1 MKAAVVAVV
10 VTSCFVATSC
20 SGLGGS
26 ATSGDCQAQVRS
38 DGIVYTSYGDTER
51 PATLPSLSVSVASTT
66 AVRCRGEMTGR
77 TRMSEDASVAVV
89 RDPVLSP
96 ADGPLRVAIVGAG
109 PAGVYAAEA
118 LAEQGAVAVAVDII
132 DRLPTP
138 FGLVRY
144 GIAPD
149 HLKMRGLRTTLQRT
163 LDHPQ
168 VRFFGNVEVGVDLAL
183 AQLRAHVDAVIY
195 TYGAADA
202 GRLGIEGEELPG
214 SLTAPDLVSWYC
226 GHPDADRATVEEA
239 LSHARSVVVIGVG
252 NVALDVARVL
262 ARAPEE
268 LRPTEMPQ
276 HVLEALA
283 DAPVEQVTVVGRRG
297 PAVASFTTQELRE
310 LGRLQSAVVVVDPND
325 LELVGAAEE
334 QAAAEPAVARNL
346 AVLRG
351 WVDHEPSVGTVRLSL
366 RFRWRPV
373 RLLGPDRVRALELE
387 RTASGADGRVMGTG
401 ELEVVPTDLV
411 VRSVGYRGT
420 SLPGLP
426 LDERTG
432 TVTHTAGRV
441 LRDGRPSTGEY
452 VAGWIKRGPTG
463 VVGTNKHDA
472 KETVASLL
480 EDAAAGALAPCRQP
494 EDLLAV
500 LVRQGL
506 HPVLLEDWRAIDAA
520 EKALGA
526 THGRDRTTLHDRN
539 TLLAAARLAAV
550 STEKA

>member
-1 MKAAVVAVV
+1 ML
-10 VTSCFVATSC
+10 
-20 SGLGGS
+20 SGGVELLD
-26 ATSGDCQAQVRS
+26 ARTVPR
-38 DGIVYTSYGDTER
+38 
-51 PATLPSLSVSVASTT
+51 
-66 AVRCRGEMTGR
+66 EMTRR
-77 TRMSEDASVAVV
+77 TRMGEDAIVAVV
-89 RDPVLSP
+89 RDLVVSP
-96 ADGPLRVAIVGAG
+96 ADSPLRVAIVGAG

-118 LAEQGAVAVAVDII
+118 LAEQDAVPVAVDII

-149 HLKMRGLRTTLQRT
+149 HLKMRGLRATLQRT
-163 LDHPQ
+163 LDHPR
-168 VRFFGNVEVGVDLAL
+168 VRFFGNVEVGVDLPL

-202 GRLGIEGEELPG
+202 GRLSIDGEELPG
-214 SLTAPDLVSWYC
+214 SLTALDLVSWYC

-268 LRPTEMPQ
+268 LQPTEMPQ
-276 HVLEALA
+276 HVLDALA
-283 DAPVEQVTVVGRRG
+283 DAPVERVTVIGRRG
-297 PAVASFTTQELRE
+297 PALASFTTQELRA
-310 LGRLQSAVVVVDPND
+310 LGRLQSAVVLVDPHD
-325 LELVGAAEE
+325 LEPLGAAEE
-334 QAAAEPAVARNL
+334 QAAAESAVARNL
-346 AVLRG
+346 AALRG
-351 WVDHEPSVGTVRLSL
+351 WVEHEPSPGAVRLSL

-387 RTASGADGRVMGTG
+387 RTAAGADGRAVGTG
-401 ELEVVPTDLV
+401 ELEVVPADLV

-426 LDERTG
+426 VDERTG

-452 VAGWIKRGPTG
+452 VAGWIKRGPSG

-480 EDAAAGALAPCRQP
+480 DDVAAGALAPCRQP
-494 EDLLAV
+494 EDLLTV
-500 LVRQGL
+500 LTRQGL
-506 HPVLLEDWRAIDAA
+506 HPVLLENWGAIDAA
-520 EKALGA
+520 EEALGA

-539 TLLAAARLAAV
+539 TLLAAARLAAA
-550 STEKA
+550 SREEA

>member
-1 MKAAVVAVV
+1 
-10 VTSCFVATSC
+10 
-20 SGLGGS
+20 
-26 ATSGDCQAQVRS
+26 
-38 DGIVYTSYGDTER
+38 
-51 PATLPSLSVSVASTT
+51 
-66 AVRCRGEMTGR
+66 MTGR
-77 TRMSEDASVAVV
+77 TRMSEDAKVAVV
-89 RDPVLSP
+89 RDLVISP
-96 ADGPLRVAIVGAG
+96 AESPLRVAIVGAG
-109 PAGVYAAEA
+109 PAGIYAAEA
-118 LAEQGAVAVAVDII
+118 LAEQDAVPVAVDII

-149 HLKMRGLRTTLQRT
+149 HLKMRGLRSTLQRT
-163 LDHPQ
+163 LDHPR
-168 VRFFGNVEVGVDLAL
+168 VRFFGNVEVGVDLPL
-183 AQLRAHVDAVIY
+183 AQLRACVDAVIY

-202 GRLGIEGEELPG
+202 GRLGIDGEELPG
-214 SLTAPDLVSWYC
+214 SLTALDLVSWYC

-268 LRPTEMPQ
+268 LQPTEMPQ

-310 LGRLQSAVVVVDPND
+310 LGRLQSAVVLVDPHD

-334 QAAAEPAVARNL
+334 QAAAQSAVARNL

-351 WVDHEPSVGTVRLSL
+351 WVENEPPPGTVPLSL

-387 RTASGADGRVMGTG
+387 RTASGPDGRAVGTG
-401 ELEVVPTDLV
+401 ELEVVPADLV

-426 LDERTG
+426 VDERTG

-441 LRDGRPSTGEY
+441 LRDGRPSAGEY

-480 EDAAAGALAPCRQP
+480 DDAAAGALAPCRQP

-500 LVRQGL
+500 LTRQGL

-520 EKALGA
+520 EEALGA
-526 THGRDRTTLHDRN
+526 THGRDRTTLHDRD
-539 TLLAAARLAAV
+539 TLLAAARLAA
-550 STEKA
+550 STEQTLT

>member
-1 MKAAVVAVV
+1 
-10 VTSCFVATSC
+10 
-20 SGLGGS
+20 
-26 ATSGDCQAQVRS
+26 
-38 DGIVYTSYGDTER
+38 
-51 PATLPSLSVSVASTT
+51 
-66 AVRCRGEMTGR
+66 MTGR
-77 TRMSEDASVAVV
+77 TRMGEDASVTVRRDLVV
-89 RDPVLSP
+89 QP
-96 ADGPLRVAIVGAG
+96 ADSPLRVAIVGAG
-109 PAGVYAAEA
+109 PAGIYAAQA
-118 LAEQGAVAVAVDII
+118 LAEQDAVPVAVDII

-149 HLKMRGLRTTLQRT
+149 HLKMRGLRSTLQRA
-163 LDHPQ
+163 LEHPR
-168 VRFFGNVEVGVDLAL
+168 VRFLGNVEVGVALPL

-195 TYGAADA
+195 AYGAADA

-214 SLTAPDLVSWYC
+214 SLTALDLVSWYC

-239 LSHARSVVVIGVG
+239 LSHARSVAVIGVG

-268 LRPTEMPQ
+268 LQPTEMPQ

-297 PAVASFTTQELRE
+297 PAMASFSTPELRE
-310 LGRLQSAVVVVDPND
+310 LGQLRSAVVLVDPRD

-334 QAAAEPAVARNL
+334 RAAAESAVARNL
-346 AVLRG
+346 AVLRS
-351 WVDHEPSVGTVRLSL
+351 WVEHEPSPGTVRLNL

-373 RLLGPDRVRALELE
+373 RILGPHRVRAVELE
-387 RTASGADGRVMGTG
+387 RTASDADGQTVGTG
-401 ELEVVPTDLV
+401 ELELLPADLV
-411 VRSVGYRGT
+411 VQSIGYRGT

-426 LDERTG
+426 VDERTG
-432 TVTHTAGRV
+432 TVAHTAGRV
-441 LRDGRPSTGEY
+441 LRDGRPSPGEY

-472 KETVASLL
+472 KETVSSLL
-480 EDAAAGALAPCRQP
+480 EDAAAGALGSRRQP

-500 LVRQGL
+500 LMRQGL

-520 EKALGA
+520 EEALGA

-539 TLLAAARLAAV
+539 ALLAAARLAAA
-550 STEKA
+550 SREEA